1 MQLVLCCDASP
12 YGLGT
17 VLAHRFEDGT
27 ERPIAYVSRSLAAAE
42 RRYCHLDK
50 EALAIIFGLSKFHK
64 YLYGRAFIIY
74 TDHKPL
80 SYLFDASKAIPQM
93 ASARIQRW
101 AITLSAYNYSIE
113 YKPGQC
119 NSNADAL
126 SRLPL
131 PDTPVEIPTPA
142 DTVFLLDHIN
152 STPVT
157 VALII

>member
-1 MQLVLCCDASP
+1 M
-12 YGLGT
+12 
-17 VLAHRFEDGT
+17 
-27 ERPIAYVSRSLAAAE
+27 
-42 RRYCHLDK
+42 
-50 EALAIIFGLSKFHK
+50 
-64 YLYGRAFIIY
+64 YGRAFIIY

-80 SYLFDASKAIPQM
+80 SYLFDASRAIPQM
-93 ASARIQRW
+93 ASASIQQW

-119 NSNADAL
+119 NNSNADAL

-131 PDTPVEIPTPA
+131 PDTPVDIPTLA

-157 VALII
+157 AALIR